1 VSFLLVD
8 DDIIFRT
15 IAMKQIELFR
25 ITDEVIQAENG
36 REALRKLIEAA
47 KSGNLPKA
55 ILLDLNMPIMNG
67 WDFLTQLKDC
77 EIQVVRELPVWVV
90 TSSISTDDADKA
102 RTFKQVKGLIN
113 KPLSKENLE
122 LIKSTLLN

>member
-36 REALRKLIEAA
+36 REALRKLTEAA

-55 ILLDLNMPIMNG
+55 VLLDLNMPIMNG
-67 WDFLTQLKDC
+67 WDFLTQLEEC

-122 LIKSTLLN
+122 LIKSALLN

>member
-1 VSFLLVD
+1 MSFLLVD

-36 REALRKLIEAA
+36 REALRKLTEAA

-55 ILLDLNMPIMNG
+55 VLLDLNMPIMNG
-67 WDFLTQLKDC
+67 WDFLTQLEEC

-122 LIKSTLLN
+122 LIKSALLN

>member
-36 REALRKLIEAA
+36 REALHQLTEAA
-47 KSGNLPKA
+47 ELGELPQA

-67 WDFLTQLKDC
+67 WDLLTQLEKSNVKA
-77 EIQVVRELPVWVV
+77 IRSLPIWIV
-90 TSSISTDDADKA
+90 TSSISADDAEKA
-102 RTFKQVKGLIN
+102 RNFKQVRGLLS
-113 KPLSKENLE
+113 KPLGKEDLE
-122 LIKSTLLN
+122 KIKQTILP